1 MRQPKLI
8 DYILLTTLSL
18 IWASAFFNIKIATY
32 SFGPVTIAFLR
43 VFFGAIP
50 VLLLCYYKNIK
61 IEAFSKDWHWFAM
74 IGFINLV
81 APFFLIAYGVKSVQS
96 NLAAILMSTTP
107 LSSTVLGHFFTK
119 NEKFNLIKT
128 FGILIGF
135 SGIVFLFSDNI
146 LIDENNFTSALLILL
161 GSTCYVV
168 GGVLTLKISKK
179 KNENVTGSI
188 LIWAIIYV
196 RAFGLG
202 PFAGLLS
209 IFTADVGTLGK
220 LFSEATDNADKK
232 QIEGITAT
240 GSNKS
245 SIIRYGLIPQIF
257 PIFISQSL
265 YFFESN
271 TRSAVILGVVGAGGI
286 GLQLTE
292 RMKAQYWDQTLFII
306 VLILIM
312 VAIIDSISRAIR
324 KRIIYE

>member
-1 MRQPKLI
+1 MKQPKLL
-8 DYILLTTLSL
+8 DYLLLGLLAL

-50 VLLLCYYKNIK
+50 VLILCYYKDIK

-107 LSSTVLGHFFTK
+107 LSSTILGHFYTK
-119 NEKFNLIKT
+119 NEKFNFIKT

-135 SGIVFLFSDNI
+135 SGILYLFSDNL
-146 LIDENNFTSALLILL
+146 LIDDNNFVSALLILL

-188 LIWAIIYV
+188 LIWAVIILIPLASFIEQPWNVTPRLDSTISVIYL
-196 RAFGLG
+196 GLVSTG
-202 PFAGLLS
+202 VAWLLRFR
-209 IFTADVGTLGK
+209 ILVK
-220 LFSEATDNADKK
+220 N
-232 QIEGITAT
+232 
-240 GSNKS
+240 
-245 SIIRYGLIPQIF
+245 GLIFQSQVSYLI
-257 PIFISQSL
+257 PIFG
-265 YFFESN
+265 
-271 TRSAVILGVVGAGGI
+271 TILSYI
-286 GLQLTE
+286 FLKELITT
-292 RMKAQYWDQTLFII
+292 K
-306 VLILIM
+306 VLISLIA
-312 VAIIDSISRAIR
+312 VCVG
-324 KRIIYE
+324 IYFVKKADYKKTT

>member
-1 MRQPKLI
+1 MRHPKFL
-8 DYILLTTLSL
+8 DYLLLVLLAL

-32 SFGPVTIAFLR
+32 SFGPITIAFLR

-81 APFFLIAYGVKSVQS
+81 APFFLIAYGVQSVQS

-107 LSSTVLGHFFTK
+107 LSSTVLGHFYTK

-135 SGIVFLFSDNI
+135 SGILYLFSDNL
-146 LIDENNFTSALLILL
+146 LIDENNFLSALLILL

-188 LIWAIIYV
+188 LIWAVIILIPLVSFIEQPWNVTPRLDSTISVIYLGLV
-196 RAFGLG
+196 STGIAWLLRFRILVNNGLIFQSQVSYLIPIFGTI
-202 PFAGLLS
+202 LS
-209 IFTADVGTLGK
+209 YIFLK
-220 LFSEATDNADKK
+220 EL
-232 QIEGITAT
+232 ITA
-240 GSNKS
+240 K
-245 SIIRYGLIPQIF
+245 
-257 PIFISQSL
+257 
-265 YFFESN
+265 
-271 TRSAVILGVVGAGGI
+271 
-286 GLQLTE
+286 
-292 RMKAQYWDQTLFII
+292 
-306 VLILIM
+306 VLISLIA
-312 VAIIDSISRAIR
+312 VCVG
-324 KRIIYE
+324 IYFVKKAK

>member
-1 MRQPKLI
+1 MRQPRLL
-8 DYILLTTLSL
+8 DYLLLAFLAL

-107 LSSTVLGHFFTK
+107 LSSTILGHFYTK
-119 NEKFNLIKT
+119 NEKFNFIKT

-135 SGIVFLFSDNI
+135 SGILYLFSDNL
-146 LIDENNFTSALLILL
+146 LIDENNFISALLILL
-161 GSTCYVV
+161 GSTCYVI

-188 LIWAIIYV
+188 LIWAVIILIPLV
-196 RAFGLG
+196 AFIEQPWKINPRLDSTISVIYLGLVST
-202 PFAGLLS
+202 GLAWLLRFR
-209 IFTADVGTLGK
+209 ILV
-220 LFSEATDNADKK
+220 N
-232 QIEGITAT
+232 
-240 GSNKS
+240 N
-245 SIIRYGLIPQIF
+245 GLIFQSQVSYLI
-257 PIFISQSL
+257 PIFGTILSYIFLKELITTKVLVSL
-265 YFFESN
+265 IAVCVGIYFV
-271 TRSAVILGVVGAGGI
+271 R
-286 GLQLTE
+286 
-292 RMKAQYWDQTLFII
+292 KADNKITT
-306 VLILIM
+306 
-312 VAIIDSISRAIR
+312 
-324 KRIIYE
+324 